1 MGRKV
6 GSAVQ
11 PCVAKTCTLT
21 VTVTRSDGQPL
32 STPVTVTVQ
41 GPQRKTAPT
50 AGPGGVARF
59 ELGSFGT
66 YRVSIAPAGDETTAK
81 IAAPHPAEV
90 KLTRGEAKSVAFSL
104 EPPATAKIKVS
115 RKDTS
120 AAVPGATVVIE
131 PTDGGTARQEA
142 TTGADGM
149 ASFAPFVAGK
159 YRLTVGAKEIDGR
172 SFVPP
177 KSEYRLTLLAGA
189 QKAGHIQLAPPMITV
204 INLMDHGSTGT
215 GHQAS
220 MVALLDSL
228 VAYKFDGEVH
238 LTYFRWKT
246 KFWCGKLGVALRDG
260 ATAFA
265 KHNALWA
272 ADYNGLAITCHPI
285 GAGPDKYD
293 EILNSYLAAVHAPAK
308 DERTFWSNV
317 FWETAGGSPKADMLN
332 PNIFRVKKY
341 WVPEEF
347 RNLRTQIDTWI
358 TDWGVGEYSSAVG
371 EALGAPPVIHAPR
384 MAADNETLTMFA
396 AFDSKDFGLLAPVK
410 TMTGE
415 DRPWTVI
422 LQPFLWAN
430 AQHAGAQVLHG
441 DAVSKDIETDLAGQ
455 QLVPVFP
462 KQIPDPPDPAAY
474 VEAKDPAAANKET
487 VKRLLTLARA
497 KSVHLIA
504 AYYTQASAVDV
515 PYAQLLVVLV
525 AALQHADLVGDDTPI
540 VLALLGSEGP
550 TAHSDAFAAAQ
561 ANPDSLLLGAPG
573 LLADLAPLKGKIVLE
588 HIGRSAA
595 MALFERQSLFFVSEG
610 ANTWQE
616 TLSAGMPTL
625 SVRPTGETKPWIH
638 ALGVP
643 AGAATVR
650 EASEAIVALAT
661 CDKAGAALRAEPAM
675 AALVKFIK
683 SARDEPDGDVKRYFA
698 AWSEALKD
706 PHGDQFL
713 AAVEHLKEK
722 QIFLR
727 TK

>member
-11 PCVAKTCTLT
+11 PCVARTCTLT
-21 VTVTRSDGQPL
+21 VIVTRSDGQPL
-32 STPVTVTVQ
+32 STPVTVSLQ

-50 AGPGGVARF
+50 VGPGGVASF

-66 YRVSIAPAGDETTAK
+66 YHVSIAPGGAEATAK
-81 IAAPHPAEV
+81 IVAPHPADI
-90 KLTRGEAKSVAFSL
+90 KLKRGEAKSLGFSL
-104 EPPATAKIKVS
+104 EPQATAKIRVS
-115 RKDTS
+115 RQDTG
-120 AAVPGATVVIE
+120 AAVRGAVVVIQ
-131 PTDGGTARQEA
+131 PPGGGLARQEA

-149 ASFAPFVAGK
+149 ASFAPFVPGE
-159 YRLTVGAKEIDGR
+159 YRLTVGAKEIEGR
-172 SFVPP
+172 SFAPP
-177 KSEYRLTLLAGA
+177 KPEYKLTLLAGA

-220 MVALLDSL
+220 MMALLDSL

-246 KFWCGKLGVALRDG
+246 KYWCAKLRVALPDG

-265 KHNALWA
+265 KHTKSWT

-285 GAGPDKYD
+285 ATGPNEYNNLLKQYVGAAKDG
-293 EILNSYLAAVHAPAK
+293 AK
-308 DERTFWSNV
+308 DEATFWSNV
-317 FWETAGGSPKADMLN
+317 FWETAGGSPQADITN
-332 PNIFRVKKY
+332 PNAFSGKKF
-341 WVPEEF
+341 WLAQEF
-347 RNLRTQIDTWI
+347 LKLRIQIDKWI

-384 MAADNETLTMFA
+384 TAADNETLTMFA

-415 DRPWTVI
+415 DQPWTVI

-430 AQHAGAQVLHG
+430 AHHAGAQVLHG
-441 DAVSKDIETDLAGQ
+441 DAVSKDIEADLAGK

-462 KQIPDPPDPAAY
+462 KQIPDPPDLAAY
-474 VEAKDPAAANKET
+474 VEAKDPAAPNKAT
-487 VKRLLTLARA
+487 VKQLLTLASA

-515 PYAQLLVVLV
+515 PYARLLVVLV
-525 AALQHADLVGDDTPI
+525 AALQHADLVDDDTPI
-540 VLALLGSEGP
+540 VLALLGGEGP
-550 TAHSDAFAAAQ
+550 TAHSDAFAVAH
-561 ANPDSLLLGAPG
+561 ANADSLVLGAPG
-573 LLADLAPLKGKIVLE
+573 LLDDLVPLTGKIVLE

-595 MALFERQSLFFVSEG
+595 MALFERHSLFFVSEG

-625 SVRPTGETKPWIH
+625 SVRPTGETKPWLYP
-638 ALGVP
+638 LGVP
-643 AGAATVR
+643 AGADAVR

-661 CDKAGAALRAEPAM
+661 CGKAGADLRAEPAM

-683 SARDEPDGDVKRYFA
+683 SARDEPDGDVKQYFA

-706 PHGDQFL
+706 PRGDQFL
-713 AAVEHLKEK
+713 AAIQHLNEQ

-727 TK
+727 RK